1 MITGDLRNWLSIGTG
16 IGVEIRGGDL
26 VVTVVRVR
34 PKEIRVVAGTTIA
47 RFRDRAANEW
57 GAEYNE
63 FLRKAGVGHLT
74 ATVLLPREEIIVRQL
89 TLPGVGGKDLE
100 AALRYQVDG
109 LHPYPEGEATYGW
122 ARIPNSQVVL
132 IGIARAD
139 LIERYSVLLA
149 EAGVRT
155 AAFTFSAAVAHAA
168 IRMHSTPPSE
178 GFLVL
183 EPLGDELE
191 AYGESPARPVFSATF
206 DLPAERIV
214 PLATSELRLE
224 PDLEPISL
232 LDLLP
237 VSESTPGDW
246 DLKHAVLSYA
256 TALAGA
262 CPWLALSVNL
272 LPAERRSRSSRAV
285 YAPTVAL
292 AALLLI
298 ALSALGAY
306 GGMQDRDYVAAVE
319 SEIARF
325 STDAGKI
332 SDLEANTR
340 RIHAR
345 RELVREFLARTQKDM
360 DALLE
365 LTRLLDPPTWLR
377 NLTMN
382 QRQVMITGE
391 APEAGRLLGLVD
403 DSGLFRNSEYTSPI
417 SDAGEMQNFSIR
429 VAREDGQPGESQ

>member
-1 MITGDLRNWLSIGTG
+1 
-16 IGVEIRGGDL
+16 
-26 VVTVVRVR
+26 VRVR

-47 RFRDRAANEW
+47 QFRDRAASEW

-63 FLRKAGVGHLT
+63 FLQKAGVGHLT
-74 ATVLLPREEIIVRQL
+74 ATVLIPREEIIVRQL
-89 TLPGVGGKDLE
+89 TLPGVGGKDFE

-132 IGIARAD
+132 IGIARTD
-139 LIERYSVLLA
+139 LIERYSVLMA

-155 AAFTFSAAVAHAA
+155 AAFTFSAAVVHAA
-168 IRMHSTPPSE
+168 IRMQSTPPSE
-178 GFLVL
+178 GFLAL
-183 EPLGDELE
+183 EPLGDEFE

-206 DLPAERIV
+206 DLPPERIV
-214 PLATSELRLE
+214 PLASAELRME
-224 PDLEPISL
+224 PDLEPVSL

-237 VSESTPGDW
+237 VSQSTPGDW

-262 CPWLALSVNL
+262 CPWLALSANL

-292 AALLLI
+292 SALLLI

-306 GGMQDRDYVAAVE
+306 GGMRTRDYVAAVE

-332 SDLEANTR
+332 SDLESATR
-340 RIHAR
+340 EIQAR
-345 RELVREFLARTQKDM
+345 RELVREFRARTRKDM

-365 LTRLLDPPTWLR
+365 LTRRLDPPTWLR

-382 QRQVMITGE
+382 RSQVMITGE
-391 APEAGRLLGLVD
+391 APEAGRLLGLID
-403 DSGLFRNSEYTSPI
+403 DSELFRNSEYTSPI
-417 SDAGEMQNFSIR
+417 SGAGGMQNFSIR
-429 VAREDGQPGESQ
+429 VSREDGRPGESK